1 MHRRSERI
9 IFCCLLACLLWF
21 GAGTRAQIVV
31 RPDEKVAGLME
42 KQRGLASQ
50 LTEKS
55 MGYRVQIFFSSGT
68 NSREQANRV
77 KNEFSSKYPQI
88 NVYVIFREPNF
99 QVRVGDFRTRAEA
112 VGFQREIEASFPQSF
127 VVKDEISYVRH
138 VYKIN
143 E

>member
-1 MHRRSERI
+1 M
-9 IFCCLLACLLWF
+9 
-21 GAGTRAQIVV
+21 RAQIVV

-42 KQRGLASQ
+42 RQHSLASQ

-77 KNEFSSKYPQI
+77 KNEFTSKFPQT
-88 NVYVIFREPNF
+88 NVYILFKEPNF
-99 QVRVGDFRTRAEA
+99 QVKVGDFRTRAEA
-112 VGFQREIEASFPQSF
+112 VGFQKEIEALFPQSF
-127 VVKDEISYVRH
+127 VVKDEISYVKH
-138 VYKIN
+138 VYKK

>member
-1 MHRRSERI
+1 MHRRSEKI
-9 IFCCLLACLLWF
+9 IFCCLFVCLSVLCAE
-21 GAGTRAQIVV
+21 AGAQIVV
-31 RPDEKVAGLME
+31 RPDDKVAELMGR
-42 KQRGLASQ
+42 QQTLASQ

-55 MGYRVQIFFSSGT
+55 IGYRVQIFFSSGS

-77 KNEFSSKYPQI
+77 KNEFSSKYPQT

-112 VGFQREIEASFPQSF
+112 VGFQKEIEPLFPQSF
-127 VVKDEISYVRH
+127 VVKDEISYIRH
-138 VYKIN
+138 LYKK